1 MGSSAPLQFS
11 DNSSHLVFWHQ
22 IFDTTMMY
30 LNRFDPQPTYKW
42 IISATLLLSMVTIL
56 VIETSVPRDRRRLPV
71 AKYTPSSFEHAKL
84 RHQNRKAGTIPS
96 QGINPYKAPTPPSVP
111 CPEPIKSMK
120 EVNEQHARE
129 KRAKKLARKHAK
141 KNIMKEFECMA
152 GCLRYGDPISVECSN
167 PMHTDGLMDLAAAQ
181 SDPLCNGVDSFLY
194 EV

>member
-96 QGINPYKAPTPPSVP
+96 QGHNYFGAPELQGDAFVTPDNTTCKRRGSNKVPSLDDLDL
-111 CPEPIKSMK
+111 ERSG
-120 EVNEQHARE
+120 
-129 KRAKKLARKHAK
+129 
-141 KNIMKEFECMA
+141 F
-152 GCLRYGDPISVECSN
+152 VECGSAKCPNGYKPVKCTKHDSGIVFGWTAESICANLYNGEHYCDAKCFNAEN
-167 PMHTDGLMDLAAAQ
+167 P
-181 SDPLCNGVDSFLY
+181 
-194 EV
+194 E